1 MKTGIRPEERLLE
14 AVEQVAEERG
24 DRGILSEAGETR
36 EIFLAGRFNV
46 AFVGQFKRGKSSL
59 INALLGRELL
69 PADVAPLTSA
79 ITVIQSGSSERA
91 TVNFENGRQ
100 EDIALEEITRYVSE
114 EGNPQN
120 AKRVRAVAVEFP
132 HPLLAGG
139 LRLVDTPGI
148 GSVFIP
154 NSEVTKSF
162 LPKIDVALV
171 ILGCDPPLTGEELA
185 MIRELAPHAAQI
197 VYVINKVDQ
206 ASPET
211 IEKAER
217 FTRRVLGETLG
228 QEIGSF
234 TLTSAKRALQG
245 EKDPGVCELQENL
258 KKLSEQAGMA
268 LAQRSA
274 ARGAKHLA
282 LRLFQQIE
290 LEQAALLAPMA
301 ELTNRI
307 SRFQLAMRDIR
318 DLALAIETR
327 LKKEPTYDPKVWEAK
342 KNNFIL
348 NELKR
353 ITSEVE
359 RVCQTLPGSG
369 SQVRQVARDC
379 ARGQTRISVEAWL
392 AKSKALFDQQY
403 QARSER
409 MHLEINRLVERVS
422 EAAASC
428 FEIPVARFELKGIQ
442 LPAQAV
448 PFDFMESK
456 LALDIQDWLI
466 PLLDLLS
473 PRRTVIGRARHR
485 ARELAREWLEHN
497 LYEIDQHLLDW
508 MDAMIRQMNAA
519 MTQRLETLIQ
529 EVLAAVETGRRSRQE
544 GETAIAAKLDL
555 LHHQR
560 NLMESAL
567 QGLPLPVNQPPPPG

>member
-1 MKTGIRPEERLLE
+1 METRISPQERLLK
-14 AVEQVAEERG
+14 AVEQVAEARG

-36 EIFLAGRFNV
+36 EILRAGRFNV
-46 AFVGQFKRGKSSL
+46 ALIGQFKRGKSSL
-59 INALLGRELL
+59 INALLQRELL
-69 PADVAPLTSA
+69 PADVTPLTSA
-79 ITVIQSGSSERA
+79 ITVIQSGSAERA

-114 EGNPQN
+114 EGNPRN
-120 AKRVRAVAVEFP
+120 AKRVRAVVVELP

-148 GSVFIP
+148 GSVFLL
-154 NSEVTKSF
+154 NSEVTRLF

-171 ILGCDPPLTGEELA
+171 ILGCDPPITGEELA
-185 MIRELAPHAAQI
+185 MIHELVPHAAQI
-197 VYVINKVDQ
+197 VYVINKVDL
-206 ASPET
+206 AAPET
-211 IEKAER
+211 IEKAES
-217 FTRRVLGETLG
+217 FTRRVLGDTLG

-282 LRLFQQIE
+282 LRLLQQIE

-301 ELTNRI
+301 ELNHKI

-327 LKKEPTYDPKVWEAK
+327 LQKEPTYDPKVWETE
-342 KNNFIL
+342 KNNFVL

-359 RVCQTLPGSG
+359 RVCQTVSGSG
-369 SQVRQVARDC
+369 SQLRQVARDC
-379 ARGQTRISVEAWL
+379 AREQTRISVEAWL
-392 AKSKALFDQQY
+392 AKAKALFDQQY

-428 FEIPVARFELKGIQ
+428 FGVAVPRFELPLLQI
-442 LPAQAV
+442 PRREI
-448 PFDFMESK
+448 PFEFIERK
-456 LALDIQDWLI
+456 LALDINDWLI
-466 PLLDLLS
+466 PLLDLFS
-473 PRRTVIGRARHR
+473 PRPAVIRRSMRSARS
-485 ARELAREWLEHN
+485 LAQEWLATN
-497 LYEIDQHLLDW
+497 LYNIDEHLVDW
-508 MDAMIRQMNAA
+508 MDSMVRQLFAA
-519 MTQRLETLIQ
+519 MNQRLEALVQ
-529 EVLAAVETGRRSRQE
+529 DVLTALETGQRRRQE
-544 GETAIAAKLDL
+544 GEQAIQADLALLQKQRSLLDSAAADL
-555 LHHQR
+555 VS
-560 NLMESAL
+560 ESS
-567 QGLPLPVNQPPPPG
+567 